1 MKRPIQTN
9 VSVPKFRLPQVR
21 FRSRRALVGAMVCAQ
36 AVVLGTGLALSID
49 LFDRVA
55 SKNSGVWDHAGVDR
69 LRGEIVH
76 LTVWTGVMTLAMS
89 AGTGLALMR
98 RYDTAL
104 VRFNQ
109 HLEQEV
115 ERRMHQA
122 LITRH
127 ALIFGLAKLADYRDT
142 DTGKHLERISS
153 YCKLLAEELRK
164 TNSEV
169 DDEWIERLMLA
180 SSLHDIGKVGIPDS
194 ILLKPGALTPGERRL
209 MEQHPLIGGDTL
221 IAIRRKLGDDELLN
235 MGIQIALEHH
245 EKWDGTGYP
254 FGLREKQITF
264 PARLVALADI
274 YDALTSKRVY
284 KDAMPH
290 HEAVATIRKMRGS
303 HLDPEIV
310 DAFMR
315 VEHHFAQVRREM
327 SGDERH
333 LLAELAA
340 QAAAESPAEPSR
352 KAA

>member
-1 MKRPIQTN
+1 MI
-9 VSVPKFRLPQVR
+9 
-21 FRSRRALVGAMVCAQ
+21 CAQ
-36 AVVLGTGLALSID
+36 AVVLGTGLALSVD
-49 LFDRVA
+49 LFGRVA
-55 SKNSGVWDHAGVDR
+55 AKNGGIADQPGFSR
-69 LRGEIVH
+69 LRHETTR
-76 LTVWTGVMTLAMS
+76 LMTWTGVMTLAMS
-89 AGTGLALMR
+89 AGTAMALMR

-115 ERRMHQA
+115 ERRMDQA
-122 LITRH
+122 LTTRH

-142 DTGKHLERISS
+142 DTGKHLERISG
-153 YCKLLAEELRK
+153 YCKLLADELRK
-164 TNSEV
+164 EHPEI

-194 ILLKPGALTPGERRL
+194 ILLKPGALTPTERRL

-221 IAIRRKLGDDELLN
+221 IAIRRRLGDDELLN

-245 EKWDGTGYP
+245 EKWDGSGYP
-254 FGLREKQITF
+254 FGLRETQITF

-290 HEAVATIRKMRGS
+290 HEAVSTIRKMRGS
-303 HLDPEIV
+303 HLDPDIV

-315 VEHHFAQVRREM
+315 VEHRFAHVRREL

-333 LLAELAA
+333 MLAELAA
-340 QAAAESPAEPSR
+340 QAAAAAEPAETVPTRR